1 MSTYRFRLETVLRL
15 RRADEER
22 ARIHLAAMNTALSNA
37 IAFRDR
43 EIDRLGSLET
53 ALGHVEHEQFVV
65 ERHREDLV
73 AASIIEAKSAVNA
86 ALADAALAQVAW
98 TEAARAV
105 EVLERLDEKRRAE
118 HQLQEQRREALE
130 TDDIVSASGMRRSA
144 ALQRSD
150 ER

>member
-22 ARIHLAAMNTALSNA
+22 ARMHLVAMNVALSNA

-43 EIDRLGSLET
+43 EIERLGSLAT
-53 ALGHVEHEQFVV
+53 ALGHVEHEQFLV
-65 ERHREDLV
+65 ERHRDDLV
-73 AASIIEAKSAVNA
+73 ATSILEAKTAVNT
-86 ALADAALAQVAW
+86 ALADAAVAQVAW

-105 EVLERLDEKRRAE
+105 EVLERLDEKRRSE
-118 HQLQEQRREALE
+118 HHLKEQRQEALE
-130 TDDIVSASGMRRSA
+130 TDDVVSASGMRRSA

-150 ER
+150 DR